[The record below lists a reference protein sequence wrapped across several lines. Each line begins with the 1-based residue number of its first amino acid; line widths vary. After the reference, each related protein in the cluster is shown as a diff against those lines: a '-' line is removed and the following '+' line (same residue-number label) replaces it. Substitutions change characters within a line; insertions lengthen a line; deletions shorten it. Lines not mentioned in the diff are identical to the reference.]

1 LGRNKAKSDKKPPSS
16 TKPFTVGMKQGPDVN
31 SEENDPELK
40 REKARNDK
48 IAMAAVR
55 KLAGKSYTVRKV
67 SSTYQTRCQP
77 PLAPGL
83 LYEENGSRMYGKK
96 TLTLEWFNRYE
107 LVFEVENEEGTK
119 ETGYYIQVSTD
130 VYGKLKPFATFYA
143 IGKKEHWVLN
153 DGEVNYSGNPYR
165 SGLAPN
171 ECMGIYFVLTAGGPP
186 TTIQIRLLQT
196 KTTAWTGKHSY
207 HRMTRQARRWVR
219 RSCVFTCI

>member
-1 LGRNKAKSDKKPPSS
+1 
-16 TKPFTVGMKQGPDVN
+16 
-31 SEENDPELK
+31 
-40 REKARNDK
+40 
-48 IAMAAVR
+48 
-55 KLAGKSYTVRKV
+55 
-67 SSTYQTRCQP
+67 
-77 PLAPGL
+77 
-83 LYEENGSRMYGKK
+83 MYGKK

-171 ECMGIYFVLTAGGPP
+171 ECMGIYFVLTAGGRPP
-186 TTIQIRLLQT
+186 LYKSVYYKPKPPRGQANFIPPDDTTSSAMGETIVRMGLLKNYELVTEFNIFCQ
-196 KTTAWTGKHSY
+196 
-207 HRMTRQARRWVR
+207 
-219 RSCVFTCI
+219 SCRGSAGDALRAGIEHEQQRCDEPLQVLHEGGQVGLNLNFGSSAVLGPR